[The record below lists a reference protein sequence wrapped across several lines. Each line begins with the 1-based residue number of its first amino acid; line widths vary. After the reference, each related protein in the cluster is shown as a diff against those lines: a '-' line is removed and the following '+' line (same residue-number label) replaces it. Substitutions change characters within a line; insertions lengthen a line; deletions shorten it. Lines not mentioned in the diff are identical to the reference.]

1 MSSQRSILI
10 VDHSPESREVFRT
23 AFGRDG
29 TTVLEA
35 ALPDEALLL
44 ARQHTPDVILMD
56 VEADRPHSASGS
68 TALRE
73 IGETARARSTPL
85 VVLATARR
93 QIQQLPS
100 GEFVSKPYHYGPL
113 IRRIE
118 ELLEQ

>member
-1 MSSQRSILI
+1 M
-10 VDHSPESREVFRT
+10 
-23 AFGRDG
+23 
-29 TTVLEA
+29 
-35 ALPDEALLL
+35 PDEALLL

-56 VEADRPHSASGS
+56 MESDRPHSASGT

-73 IGETARARSTPL
+73 IGETAVAHSTPL
-85 VVLATARR
+85 VLLATARR